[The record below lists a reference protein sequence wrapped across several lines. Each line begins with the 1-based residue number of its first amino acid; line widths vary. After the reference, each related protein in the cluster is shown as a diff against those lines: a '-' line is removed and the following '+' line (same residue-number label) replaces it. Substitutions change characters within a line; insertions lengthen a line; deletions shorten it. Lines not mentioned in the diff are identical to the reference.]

1 MEIILKQDIDKLGY
15 KDDIINVK
23 DGFARNFL
31 IPQKMAIIATPS
43 AKKVRAENIR
53 QRAHKEAKI
62 RQDAEA
68 LATRM
73 DKLKITIGV
82 KASSVGKIFGSVTPL
97 LIAEAINKSG
107 YEVERKQ
114 IVVADDHIKEVGN
127 YAVKIKLHKD
137 VYAEVDMEVVA
148 E

>member
-23 DGFARNFL
+23 DGYARNYL
-31 IPQKMAIIATPS
+31 IPQKMAIIATTS

-62 RQDAEA
+62 KQDAQA

-127 YAVKIKLHKD
+127 YSVKIKLHKD
-137 VYAEVDMEVVA
+137 VYAEVEMEVVA